1 MEEKPQLE
9 EATFK
14 FNQEANCLSTQDEF
28 EEIEISLVSSLG
40 VDRDGKNNHFW
51 ILKTDGWAINDTDD
65 LKALFARIE
74 KILENE

>member
-14 FNQEANCLSTQDEF
+14 FSQEANCLSSEDEF
-28 EEIEISLVSSLG
+28 EEVEIRLVSSLG
-40 VDRDGKNNHFW
+40 VDREKNNYFW
-51 ILKTDGWAINDTDD
+51 ILKTDGWAINNTDD
-65 LKALFARIE
+65 LKSLFARIE